1 MMQKR
6 LKKISI
12 CLIAF
17 IILIK
22 ETITYA
28 AGYKIPPDLT
38 PNNVPFIEDYIPD
51 KINNFLYALIGGL
64 MVISVSLAIF
74 FIFQGGFS
82 YIISRGSDDATGKA
96 KKGITW
102 AILGLLLIIFA
113 YQVVKVVLDL
123 GFTPDPTSP

>member
-1 MMQKR
+1 MIQKHI
-6 LKKISI
+6 KKIFIYST
-12 CLIAF
+12 AF
-17 IILIK
+17 ISLAK
-22 ETITYA
+22 GTITYA
-28 AGYKIPPDLT
+28 NGYKIPPDLI
-38 PNNVPFIEDYIPD
+38 PNNVPFINDYKPEQ
-51 KINNFLYALIGGL
+51 INTFLYILIGGL

-82 YIISRGSDDATGKA
+82 YIISRGSDDTTGKA

-123 GFTPDPTSP
+123 GFTPDPTL